1 MAPRRAPSAR
11 PALLL
16 LLVACCCLLLPAHA
30 VPGASPPSEPPA
42 APAKPAPVVPP
53 PNLDALKKRPT
64 AEVIAN
70 LKSKLAELNPDGD
83 PSIGTTPGAADTPP
97 KPDLSKLDAS
107 LRDAAKKMK
116 DGVKL
121 PTIEKPK
128 LPKLPKLQSKSK
140 LPLECAPPPPVVQ
153 ACKSLTRGGGRYD
166 LASFTEVYAGDRHGI
181 EPTDHPKHDRSVRTA
196 RPFPPT
202 NLPANLPT
210 RLLLADAALCPRP
223 PCVPPATPPAS

>member
-1 MAPRRAPSAR
+1 MTRRAAEPRMAPRRAPSAR

-16 LLVACCCLLLPAHA
+16 LLVACCCLLLPIHA
-30 VPGASPPSEPPA
+30 VPGASPPSDPPA

-83 PSIGTTPGAADTPP
+83 PSIGTKPGAADTPP
-97 KPDLSKLDAS
+97 MPDLSKLDAS

-140 LPLECAPPPPVVQ
+140 LPLECATPSQPPARRPPM
-153 ACKSLTRGGGRYD
+153 CELTRWGLVCQVRLGVVHGGLRGGSAR
-166 LASFTEVYAGDRHGI
+166 DRAH
-181 EPTDHPKHDRSVRTA
+181 
-196 RPFPPT
+196 
-202 NLPANLPT
+202 
-210 RLLLADAALCPRP
+210 RP
-223 PCVPPATPPAS
+223 P